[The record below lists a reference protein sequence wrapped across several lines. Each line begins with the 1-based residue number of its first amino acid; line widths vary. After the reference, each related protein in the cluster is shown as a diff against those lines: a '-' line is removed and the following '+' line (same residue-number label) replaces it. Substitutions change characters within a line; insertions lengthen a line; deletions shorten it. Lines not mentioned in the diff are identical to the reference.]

1 MSLSSSAYTVGANQ
15 PMNRARILY
24 APIAGVVSASG
35 TNGDHAATD
44 FTFQKWAAAA
54 GRAVWTMTAVSA
66 VALDTV
72 FVAAHNLAGKSIR
85 AQIGAVSRTNLLL
98 RNTDFSHA
106 IWTKSAATVS
116 ANAAAAPDGT
126 LTADLLLDDGTLSGH
141 SVLQVIAIE
150 AASEIAASIYVKDAG
165 LARGR
170 LQAITGAD
178 AFGINFDLGA
188 GTVTALAGSGSGEVT
203 DTLIENLGGGWFRV
217 GFKGYLNAVDT
228 STTIKLNLADSLGT
242 ISYAGVGSGLY
253 LWGAQAEQRVNLVT
267 APNAFDDAA
276 WTKND
281 CSITANAVNGPDGT
295 LTADKLVENALTA
308 IHRVQ
313 RAVTIA
319 AGARVEWS
327 VFVSAAER
335 SKGALQILA
344 GDGDSIIGDFD
355 LVAGTIT
362 TAQVGAKFADLD
374 ASIVDVLG
382 GWFRVMLTGRSVST
396 NTSLTPRIN
405 PRNAAGA
412 SSYLGDGVSG
422 FYIWGARFTQGAAI
436 TSLIYTDAATV
447 TSDFYAVSPWV
458 ALADASTVAIMTNDP
473 DGQPWQTTK
482 YQIEIPDGTGAEI
495 GIIRAGE
502 ALQMP
507 LPVLAGVRPIGLS
520 RAVEARHAIS
530 ETGQWL
536 SVAIQRQ
543 AAPSQMDWDH
553 LDDAWY
559 EANFHPFALSLP
571 QTPFGLIQNPLR
583 MPTSVAWCWTSAAPV
598 PEYMGALN
606 LLQVSLPVTGFLG

>member
-1 MSLSSSAYTVGANQ
+1 MTLSSSAYTVGANQ

-54 GRAVWTMTAVSA
+54 GLAAWTMTAVSA
-66 VALDTV
+66 AALDTV

-85 AQIGAVSRTNLLL
+85 VQIGAVSRANLLL
-98 RNTDFSHA
+98 RSTDFSHA
-106 IWTKSAATVS
+106 TWAKSAATVS
-116 ANAAAAPDGT
+116 ANAVVAPDGT
-126 LTADLLLDDGTLSGH
+126 LTADLLLDDVTLAGH
-141 SVLQVIAIE
+141 AVQQAVTIE
-150 AASEIAASIYVKDAG
+150 AASEVAASIYVKDAG

-170 LQAITGAD
+170 LLAVTGAD
-178 AFGINFDLGA
+178 SVGVNFDLDA
-188 GTVTALAGSGSGEVT
+188 ETVTGATSGDGEVT
-203 DTLIENLGGGWFRV
+203 TTLIENVGDGWFRI
-217 GFKGYLNAVDT
+217 GFKGYLNEAST
-228 STTIKLNLADSLGT
+228 SATVQLNLADSLGAT
-242 ISYAGVGSGLY
+242 SYAGVGSGLY
-253 LWGAQAEQRVNLVT
+253 LWGAQGEQRVNLVT
-267 APNAFDDAA
+267 APTRFDDAA
-276 WTKND
+276 WVKNN
-281 CSITANAVNGPDGT
+281 CSIAANAVNGPDGT
-295 LTADKLVENALTA
+295 LTADKLAEDSATN

-313 RAVTIA
+313 RAVAVA

-335 SKGALQILA
+335 SKGRIQILS
-344 GDGDSIIGDFD
+344 GITDSISGDFD

-362 TAQVGAKFADLD
+362 PAAVGSSFADQET
-374 ASIVDVLG
+374 SIADLGG
-382 GWFRVMLTGRSVST
+382 GWFRVMLAGRSVST
-396 NTSLTPRIN
+396 RTSLTPRVN
-405 PRNAAGA
+405 PRNAAGS
-412 SSYLGDGVSG
+412 SSYTGDGVSG
-422 FYIWGARFTQGAAI
+422 FYLWGARFSQGDAI

-458 ALADASTVAIMTNDP
+458 ALADASAVAIMTNDP
-473 DGQPWQTTK
+473 DGLPWQTMK
-482 YQIEIPDGTGAEI
+482 YQIEIPDGTGVEI

-536 SVAIQRQ
+536 SVSIQRQ

-559 EANFHPFALSLP
+559 EAHFHPFALSLP
-571 QTPFGLIQNPLR
+571 QTPFGLIQNPQR